1 MCWRKGAVSRVIP
14 LRDSTRSRSFP
25 VVNFTLIVLNV
36 VVFAYEL
43 TLSPNALSR
52 LFNAF
57 GVVPARYASLS
68 VALGTSPAALVSLF
82 SAVFLHAGWLHLGGN
97 MLYLWVFGD
106 NVEDRMGHGT
116 YLFFY
121 LAAALVSNAAHIFSN
136 PLSRMPTVGASG
148 AVAGVLGAY
157 LLMFPRARVLALVPL
172 GFLFVTEVPAVIFLF
187 LWFVLQLANG
197 IAALGVPASVGG
209 QVAYWAHIGGF
220 VSGMFLAIVLVRMRR
235 NPA

>member
-1 MCWRKGAVSRVIP
+1 MIP
-14 LRDSTRSRSFP
+14 LRDSTRSRRFP
-25 VVNFTLIVLNV
+25 IVNVMIIILNV
-36 VVFAYEL
+36 LAFAYEL
-43 TLSPNALSR
+43 TLDPNTLSR
-52 LFNAF
+52 LFSLF
-57 GVVPARYASLS
+57 GVVPARYSSLLRS
-68 VALGTSPAALVSLF
+68 FSIAGPAVFIPLF
-82 SAVFLHAGWLHLGGN
+82 SAVFLHAGWLHLAGN

-106 NVEDRMGHGT
+106 NVEDRLGHGT

-121 LAAALVSNAAHIFSN
+121 LATALTSNIAHILSN
-136 PLSRMPTVGASG
+136 PLSVMPTVGASG

-157 LLMFPRARVLALVPL
+157 LIMFPRARVLALVPL

-220 VSGMFLAIVLVRMRR
+220 VSGMFLAAILAPPRS
-235 NPA
+235 NPV

>member
-1 MCWRKGAVSRVIP
+1 MI
-14 LRDSTRSRSFP
+14 
-25 VVNFTLIVLNV
+25 IILNIAA
-36 VVFAYEL
+36 FAYEL

-52 LFNAF
+52 LFNLF
-57 GVVPARYASLS
+57 GVVPVRYSSLLRAFS
-68 VALGTSPAALVSLF
+68 ATGPAVFIPLF

-116 YLFFY
+116 YLLFY
-121 LAAALVSNAAHIFSN
+121 LAAAVVSNSAHILSN

-220 VSGMFLAIVLVRMRR
+220 VSGMFLAIILAPRRRDLV
-235 NPA
+235 

>member
-1 MCWRKGAVSRVIP
+1 V
-14 LRDSTRSRSFP
+14 
-25 VVNFTLIVLNV
+25 LIVLNV
-36 VVFAYEL
+36 AVFAYEL
-43 TLSPNALSR
+43 TLSPAALSR
-52 LFNAF
+52 LFSTF
-57 GVVPARYASLS
+57 GVVPARYSSLFR
-68 VALGTSPAALVSLF
+68 ALGASGPAVFVPLF

-121 LAAALVSNAAHIFSN
+121 IAAALASNAAHIFSN
-136 PLSRMPTVGASG
+136 PLSRLPTVGASG

-220 VSGMFLAIVLVRMRR
+220 VSGMFLATMLAPVRR
-235 NPA
+235 NQA

>member
-1 MCWRKGAVSRVIP
+1 MIP
-14 LRDSTRSRSFP
+14 LRDTTRSRTFP
-25 VVNFTLIVLNV
+25 VVNVMIIILNV
-36 VVFAYEL
+36 LVFAYEL
-43 TLSPNALSR
+43 GLGPNALSR
-52 LFNAF
+52 LFSDF
-57 GVVPARYASLS
+57 GVVPARYGTLLRSLGI
-68 VALGTSPAALVSLF
+68 AGPAVFIPLF

-106 NVEDRMGHGT
+106 NVEDRMGHGA

-121 LAAALVSNAAHIFSN
+121 LTAALASNIAHILSN

-157 LLMFPRARVLALVPL
+157 LIMFPRARVLALVPL

-220 VSGMFLAIVLVRMRR
+220 VSGMFLATILAPPRR
-235 NPA
+235 NTI